1 MTQRVPDDLIQ
12 RAAEM
17 ISTARYCVAFTGAGI
32 STPSGIPDF
41 RSSNNGLWQRYDPI
55 RVASLTA
62 FHKTPYLF
70 YEWFRPLFITSWQ
83 AKPNAAHTALAAL
96 EKNKFI
102 KAVIT
107 QNIDDLHQK
116 AGSEQVFELHG
127 TCITF
132 TCPKCGFS
140 EAGEAIH
147 KQFTQGEMLPH
158 CSVCDGILKPNVVLF
173 EEALPLQTWMDAEKE
188 IQKSDLLLVIGSS
201 LEVYPAAN
209 LPLKAHSQGS
219 QLILNNLSGTP
230 LDYAADLLIHLDAA
244 EFLPQL
250 NEKISEKRSL

>member
-1 MTQRVPDDLIQ
+1 MSQRIADDLIQ

-41 RSSNNGLWQRYDPI
+41 RSSNNGLWQRYDPM
-55 RVASLTA
+55 RVASLSA
-62 FHKTPYLF
+62 FHNNPSLF
-70 YEWFRPLFITSWQ
+70 FEWFRPLFMTSWQ
-83 AKPNAAHTALAAL
+83 AKPNAAHMALATL
-96 EKNKFI
+96 ETKGLL

-107 QNIDDLHQK
+107 QNIDALHQK

-127 TCITF
+127 TCMTF
-132 TCPKCGFS
+132 TCPNCGFS
-140 EAGEAIH
+140 ESGLSIH
-147 KQFTQGEMLPH
+147 KQFTQCEMLPH
-158 CSVCDGILKPNVVLF
+158 CSECDGVLKPNVVLF
-173 EEALPLQTWMDAEKE
+173 EEALPLQTWMDAENE

-201 LEVYPAAN
+201 LEVQPAAT
-209 LPLKAHSQGS
+209 LPLKAHAQGS
-219 QLILNNLSGTP
+219 RLIINNLSGTP

-250 NEKISEKRSL
+250 IEKLSEKRSL